1 MNGGDT
7 SLELHEPPVELPTKI
22 GHQEI
27 DLDGLDRLTRQQTVK
42 AIRLQMRSQLN
53 PT

>member
-1 MNGGDT
+1 MNRDDM
-7 SLELHEPPVELPTKI
+7 SSELHEPPVELPTKI

-27 DLDGLDRLTRQQTVK
+27 DLEGLDRLTHQQSVK
-42 AIRLQMRSQLN
+42 VIRLQLRSQLN